1 MRKKYF
7 SIECMYC
14 MILTVHGFSTQRFG
28 IDYGGLLP
36 EEDDREDAIV
46 VLIELIMEY
55 LVLTTMIYV

>member
-1 MRKKYF
+1 MSKKYF
-7 SIECMYC
+7 SIECMYS

-28 IDYGGLLP
+28 IDYEGLLP